1 MAQRTEIEP
10 DPPDLPAELD
20 DPLLLGPGKVTGL
33 VLEELRLEG
42 VELSDR
48 DYPNLELKDVEL
60 MRCNLAN
67 LRAPGARWLRTHV
80 ESCGLTG
87 LACSE
92 GRLHHVTFADLRAD
106 LASFGATEL
115 DTVLFRDC
123 RLGQVDF
130 SDARL
135 QRVRFESCD
144 LSEADF
150 ARVTCREVQFEDCR
164 LDRIRGVEDL
174 RGAAMTHADML
185 AAAATFAAALG
196 IEPLDS

>member
-1 MAQRTEIEP
+1 MAERATIEP

-20 DPLLLGPGKVTGL
+20 DPPPLDTGKVIGL
-33 VLEELRLEG
+33 ELEELRLEG
-42 VELSDR
+42 VELGDR

-80 ESCGLTG
+80 ESSGLTG
-87 LACSE
+87 LTCSE
-92 GRLHHVTFADLRAD
+92 AHLRHVTLADLRAD

-123 RLGQVDF
+123 RMRQVDF

-150 ARVTCREVQFEDCR
+150 SGVTCREVQFEDCT
-164 LDRIRGVEDL
+164 LDAIRGVEGL
-174 RGAAMTHADML
+174 RGAAMTQADML
-185 AAAATFAAALG
+185 AAAATFAAARG
-196 IEPLDS
+196 IEPLVS